1 MATIKDLILEQ
12 IEKEEKKVFELSE
25 AYSKENDPLK
35 KGSLSLEIQDKVES
49 LKKKTQILLNKN

>member
-35 KGSLSLEIQDKVES
+35 KGTLNLEIQNLMENV
-49 LKKKTQILLNKN
+49 KKKTKILLNKN